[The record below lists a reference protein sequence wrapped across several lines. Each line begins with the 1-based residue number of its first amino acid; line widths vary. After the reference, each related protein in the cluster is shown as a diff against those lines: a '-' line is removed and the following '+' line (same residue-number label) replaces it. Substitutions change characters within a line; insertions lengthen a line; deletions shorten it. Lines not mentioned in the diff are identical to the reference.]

1 MKHKRIGFTL
11 VEMMIGVLLGS
22 TILGVAF
29 GIWSHSV
36 KQVAR
41 YSLRQRLQQD
51 ADRIADKLSADIKAA
66 KAETFKVISE
76 KPLKLEFTRYADED
90 EAGKVLSKDK
100 FYKVTYTLTGNML
113 TRGAVSGNMPLSTA
127 VDSIVLNRDTVS
139 EKEQSYKEAK
149 VDIELVLK
157 AKTPGS
163 GLEETLVRHTSVVIR
178 EDYYNKLST
187 NRGDIFAMSSEDL
200 AKMEVKDSDSAYIND
215 GALSLDSLKNLDDD
229 QLAGLL
235 EEQKEIIDLSN
246 DKLKHINDQI
256 KKVDSS
262 TYFFGWFGSDDAK
275 DLDKTRDE
283 LKKLEC
289 PDDPSKL
296 PDVSSKE
303 RPSDQAG
310 KYVEKLEDQIKDS
323 QDEFAENSFGS
334 DGKDLSEKL
343 KSDDPE
349 TKSKAELLK
358 RVLEMK
364 TTDRSMKDQV
374 EKFEKE
380 EKKKKEKAEKKGET
394 YTEPDSKDKI
404 SYAIDMFKEESSDS
418 NIEAEVKA
426 QYPNASSEELA
437 GYISE
442 RKTERDEFIKL
453 YESCNLGWMDDS
465 KNEDKVKDYN
475 ARVQLKNLAE
485 NKRDLFLIK
494 EMAMDNSKLINQA
507 MNSNDD
513 LSSD

>member
-1 MKHKRIGFTL
+1 MKNKRIGFTL

-66 KAETFKVISE
+66 KADTFKVISE
-76 KPLKLEFTRYADED
+76 KPLKLEFTRYADEE

-100 FYKVTYTLTGNML
+100 FYNVTYTLTGNML
-113 TRGAVSGNMPLSTA
+113 TRGAVSGNTALSTA

-139 EKEQSYKEAK
+139 EKEESYKEAK

-163 GLEETLVRHTSVVIR
+163 GLEETLIRHTSVVIR
-178 EDYYNKLST
+178 EDFYNKLSS
-187 NRGDIFAMSSEDL
+187 NRGDIFAMTSEDL
-200 AKMEVKDSDSAYIND
+200 ANMAVKDSDSSYIND
-215 GALSLDSLKNLDDD
+215 GALSLDNLKNLDDE
-229 QLAGLL
+229 QLTGLL
-235 EEQKEIIDLSN
+235 NEQMAIITQTN
-246 DKLKHINDQI
+246 EKLGQINEQI
-256 KKVDSS
+256 GKVDSS
-262 TYFFGWFGSDDAK
+262 TVFFGWFGSDDAK
-275 DLDKTRDE
+275 DVDNTKE
-283 LKKLEC
+283 KLEGLKLK
-289 PDDPSKL
+289 DDQEL
-296 PDVSSKE
+296 PDATSKE
-303 RPSDQAG
+303 RPSDEAG
-310 KYVEKLEDQIKDS
+310 KIVDKLEGQIEDN
-323 QDEFAENSFGS
+323 QDEFAEKSFGS
-334 DGKDLSEKL
+334 EGKDLTKNL
-343 KSDDPE
+343 KSDDTD
-349 TKSKAELLK
+349 TKNKAELLK

-374 EKFEKE
+374 EKFNKE
-380 EKKKKEKAEKKGET
+380 EEKKKEKAEKKGET
-394 YTEPDSKDKI
+394 YTPPPAAESVT
-404 SYAIDMFKEESSDS
+404 YGIDMFKADSSDEK
-418 NIEAEVKA
+418 IEAEVKL
-426 QYPNASSEELA
+426 QYPNASSDELA

-442 RKTERDEFIKL
+442 RKKERDSFVAM
-453 YESCNLGWMDDS
+453 YESCDLSWMDKS
-465 KNEDKVKDYN
+465 ENKDKVKDYN
-475 ARVQLKNLAE
+475 ARIALKNLAE